1 MIELLS
7 EERGVKKVATIKV
20 VGVGGAGGN
29 TINSIIASG
38 WQDDI
43 TFIAI
48 NTDAQALE
56 QSHAQ
61 HVIQIGV
68 KSTKGLG
75 SGTDP
80 ELGKRSAEEDMDKIL
95 DAVGDADI
103 VFLTAGMGGGTGSG
117 ALPVVA
123 RTLKEQGILSI
134 AIVTKPFLFEGKR
147 RARVADM
154 ALDVLKK
161 EVDTLIVIPNQ
172 KLLEVVDASS
182 SMIDAFA
189 RINEVL
195 SQSIKGISDIITKPG
210 HINVD
215 FADVRTIMKDRGLAV
230 MGTGRATGI
239 NRAREATLQ
248 AIESPLLENMSIEG
262 ARGVLL
268 NITGS
273 RNLGLHEISAAA
285 SLIYE
290 RADEE
295 ANIILGSV
303 IDEAMGDEV
312 SVTIIATGFIQ
323 KPAAPVSIET
333 VSAALLAQQ
342 LVQEVKKEA
351 PVQVAPVAKEEVALV
366 KEEVSVAPARE
377 VEVDA
382 GRDSDPVVAAIAHEE
397 VVDVTDLDVP
407 AFMRREASL
416 KDNLE

>member
-1 MIELLS
+1 MIELAS
-7 EERGVKKVATIKV
+7 EERGKKIATIKV
-20 VGVGGAGGN
+20 IGVGGAGGN

-43 TFIAI
+43 NFIAI

-56 QSHAQ
+56 QSHAH

-95 DAVGDADI
+95 ETVSDADI

-117 ALPVVA
+117 ALPVIA
-123 RTLKEQGILSI
+123 RALKEHGILSI

-147 RARVADM
+147 RARVAEM

-172 KLLEVVDASS
+172 KLLDVVDATA

-189 RINEVL
+189 RINEIL

-230 MGTGRATGI
+230 MGTGRSTGV

-290 RADEE
+290 RADED

-303 IDEAMGDEV
+303 IDETMDDEV

-323 KPAAPVSIET
+323 KPAPTMSIEQ

-342 LVQEVKKEA
+342 LVQETKVKEVSV
-351 PVQVAPVAKEEVALV
+351 VQVAHQVEVAIAPAVEAAPEVLIV
-366 KEEVSVAPARE
+366 KE
-377 VEVDA
+377 VEI
-382 GRDSDPVVAAIAHEE
+382 VVAAVAQEP
-397 VVDVTDLDVP
+397 VDISDLDVP
-407 AFMRREASL
+407 AFMRREASQ
-416 KDNLE
+416 KDSLDQ